1 MGIKRISAG
10 YYEFA
15 KGSVIQYTATK
26 GGIGWNLYNGDDIL
40 RGLIDTYNTLKE
52 IKTKLCN

>member
-1 MGIKRISAG
+1 MRIKRISGG
-10 YYEFA
+10 YYEFIQ
-15 KGSVIQYTATK
+15 GGVIQYTATK
-26 GGIGWNLYNGDDIL
+26 GGTGWNLYKGNDIL